1 MHALVAPPAA
11 GAGLD
16 ATGLAAA
23 LVAGAA
29 LDGAGALA
37 AGALAV
43 GALLDGA
50 LLDGPLA
57 AVLDLLEHAVSMIA
71 TVPVAAMT

>member
-1 MHALVAPPAA
+1 MHALIAPPPA

-16 ATGLAAA
+16 ATGLAGALAA
-23 LVAGAA
+23 GEL
-29 LDGAGALA
+29 LDGAGAGALLEGAEALA
-37 AGALAV
+37 AGALF
-43 GALLDGA
+43 DG
-50 LLDGPLA
+50 LA

>member
-1 MHALVAPPAA
+1 MHALTAPPPA

-16 ATGLAAA
+16 ATA
-23 LVAGAA
+23 LEGA
-29 LDGAGALA
+29 GAGALLEGA
-37 AGALAV
+37 GAGALLEGAGA

-50 LLDGPLA
+50 LLDGLA

-71 TVPVAAMT
+71 TVPVAAIT

>member
-1 MHALVAPPAA
+1 MQAFTGPPAA

-37 AGALAV
+37 AGALVAGALAA
-43 GALLDGA
+43 GALLDG
-50 LLDGPLA
+50 LA

-71 TVPVAAMT
+71 TVPVAAIT